1 MGSTS
6 CYEERKGKTKNIQK
20 KTEELKQEN
29 ELEILEL
36 DAEIDFFK
44 SEIKEK
50 LEKYE
55 KMKSTPKEKNIFSED
70 LEEEIMNDYNS
81 LETCLALRK
90 TLLNNNIIIKNNTR
104 ENRVLN
110 KLDKL
115 NEIKEINERDKN
127 NEKIKKNYNNLIRQ
141 KIIDQKN
148 LKSLKEGNN
157 MFKELNKIKTNE
169 EGYNNFKG
177 DNKKQIDDIKKA
189 LGL

>member
-36 DAEIDFFK
+36 EAEIDFFK